1 MNSKQLEVFVKVA
14 ELGSLSKAA
23 IGLGRAQPILSR
35 QIRELESELKT
46 RLFHRTGRGLVV
58 TETGKRLLTRSR
70 RVLEELNQAEHE
82 VRNLGQTQLTN
93 AIIAIPTTLSR
104 ILTVPLVREIRSRHP
119 QVHLRVR
126 EGTSGPILDWV
137 MQRQVDVAILYD
149 TMPTPRTST
158 EALCEETM
166 FLISRVDGP
175 ALPKTIP
182 VRELAHM
189 PLVLP
194 GEDQGLRMLMEMT
207 AAQVGIPLD
216 VVVEADTFNGIRLL
230 VEDGVGC
237 GILPFQVIEQEVR
250 DGVLQASR
258 LVEPEVQRQLVV
270 TTCSNRISGAGL
282 NELVRIVRQ
291 VMRRIMQPMSPQ
303 RNSARRAARV
313 L

>member
-1 MNSKQLEVFVKVA
+1 
-14 ELGSLSKAA
+14 
-23 IGLGRAQPILSR
+23 
-35 QIRELESELKT
+35 
-46 RLFHRTGRGLVV
+46 
-58 TETGKRLLTRSR
+58 
-70 RVLEELNQAEHE
+70 
-82 VRNLGQTQLTN
+82 
-93 AIIAIPTTLSR
+93 
-104 ILTVPLVREIRSRHP
+104 
-119 QVHLRVR
+119 
-126 EGTSGPILDWV
+126 
-137 MQRQVDVAILYD
+137 
-149 TMPTPRTST
+149 
-158 EALCEETM
+158 
-166 FLISRVDGP
+166 
-175 ALPKTIP
+175 
-182 VRELAHM
+182 M

-282 NELVRIVRQ
+282 NELVRIVRE
-291 VMRRIMQPMSPQ
+291 VMRGIMQPMSPQ
-303 RNSARRAARV
+303 RNSARRPTRV